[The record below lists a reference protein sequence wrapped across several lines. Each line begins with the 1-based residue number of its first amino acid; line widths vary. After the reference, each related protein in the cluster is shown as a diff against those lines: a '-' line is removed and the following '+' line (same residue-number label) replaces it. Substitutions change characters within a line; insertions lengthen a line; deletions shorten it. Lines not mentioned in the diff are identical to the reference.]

1 MADLR
6 CGAAELTVAA
16 TNTNCFSQEEKKN
29 MLWLKPNLRNSI
41 NGLLGNPLAP
51 SDSVLENGTEDVRE
65 AMLDVMGEAGQKSFP
80 NVARR
85 IRFASDIQALWYL
98 RGDLMAALAALHS
111 ESVAR
116 DKIAAISRRF
126 NGLLPNGL
134 NSRPSPLVG

>member
-1 MADLR
+1 
-6 CGAAELTVAA
+6 
-16 TNTNCFSQEEKKN
+16 

-41 NGLLGNPLAP
+41 YGLLGNPLPP
-51 SDSVLENGTEDVRE
+51 SDSVLENGTEDIRE
-65 AMLDVMGEAGQKSFP
+65 AMLDVMGEAGQKNYP

-85 IRFASDIQALWYL
+85 IRYASDIQALWYL
-98 RGDLMAALAALHS
+98 RGDLMAALASLHS

-116 DKIAAISRRF
+116 DKIAAVSGRF